1 MSVKGSR
8 GLEFIEKAMGKKPL
22 FVCTIS
28 YTGTSEVPGLT
39 LAGANPE
46 IVKYTPAADVELLFY
61 RHCKSIPGVP
71 ATPDGVPTPALI
83 TLSALK
89 LAKIPFFV
97 VDAGAAV
104 KPQAPYIS
112 VGLQSLAK
120 NIVTGTAMDLN
131 DVKQVFEYGKML
143 GRNFSHLCDY
153 LVLGESIPAG
163 TTTAS
168 AVLSALGIDARG
180 KVSSSMTDNP
190 HKLKDRVV
198 GQALMA
204 AGISIGKLATNPFLA
219 ISKVGDPM
227 IATVAGL
234 VIGAAGTVPII
245 LAGGTQMTAVAA
257 IVSILDAPALENVVL
272 STTPYITED
281 PMSDIS
287 WLLKQC
293 GDIPILAA
301 DPGLSHSSIVGLQ
314 PYGKGLVKEG
324 VGAGGSCLASMLY
337 SSGKTTT
344 TDILDEIERSYVE
357 IIGK

>member
-1 MSVKGSR
+1 MSVDGSKGH
-8 GLEFIEKAMGKKPL
+8 EFIEDTMGKRPL

-28 YTGTSEVPGLT
+28 YTGTSEIPGLT

-46 IVKYTPAADVELLFY
+46 IVKYTPAADAELLFY
-61 RHCKSIPGVP
+61 RHCRSITGVP

-97 VDAGAAV
+97 LDAGAAV
-104 KPQAPYIS
+104 KPKAPYLS
-112 VGLQSLAK
+112 VGLQSVAK
-120 NIVTGTAMDLN
+120 NITTGSAMDLK
-131 DVKQVFEYGKML
+131 DVKQAYEYATLL
-143 GRNFSHLCDY
+143 GRNLSSLCDY

-190 HKLKDRVV
+190 HQLKDRVV
-198 GQALMA
+198 EQAMNA
-204 AGISIGKLATNPFLA
+204 AGISIGELAKDPLLA

-245 LAGGTQMTAVAA
+245 LAGGTQMTAVSA
-257 IVSILDAPALENVVL
+257 IVSRLDAHALENVIL
-272 STTPYITED
+272 STTPYVTED
-281 PMSDIS
+281 PLSDIS

-344 TDILDEIERSYVE
+344 TDILNEIERSYVE